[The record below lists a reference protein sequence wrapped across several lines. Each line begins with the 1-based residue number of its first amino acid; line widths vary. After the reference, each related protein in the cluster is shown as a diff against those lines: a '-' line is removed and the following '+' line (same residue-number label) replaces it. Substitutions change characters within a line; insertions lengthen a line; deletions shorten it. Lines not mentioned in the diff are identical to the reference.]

1 MFRYLSTDII
11 CSEKRT
17 VLTVSYEEQVM
28 SKDKYLSIFSPQMA
42 TIVFIILQIFFA
54 MHAVLKIGEYSRIFP
69 SFCWGIFGHVTCL
82 GQSRE
87 SKKIWWITISYM
99 LCWYSDF
106 FFGTKRKKLTWLV
119 VDSRLAHDSKLTLG
133 SWLARV
139 TPQAGAFCTN

>member
-1 MFRYLSTDII
+1 MYGYLSADII

-17 VLTVSYEEQVM
+17 VSYEDQIM
-28 SKDKYLSIFSPQMA
+28 FKDKYPSIFSPQMEA
-42 TIVFIILQIFFA
+42 IVFIILQIFFA
-54 MHAVLKIGEYSRIFP
+54 TRAIFKIRPEYSRIFP

-99 LCWYSDF
+99 FRWYSDI
-106 FFGTKRKKLTWLV
+106 FFGTKWKKLTWLV